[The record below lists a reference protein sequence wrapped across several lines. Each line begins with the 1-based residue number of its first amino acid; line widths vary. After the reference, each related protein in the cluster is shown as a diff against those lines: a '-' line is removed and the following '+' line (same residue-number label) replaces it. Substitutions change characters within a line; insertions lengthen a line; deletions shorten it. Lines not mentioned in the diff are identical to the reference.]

1 MKTSDKSERPKF
13 GRHVRTRIVS
23 GILVLVPLAITVF
36 ILRLVFASLSGF
48 LMPVLKPF
56 VGDLPPWALYAIAV
70 TSTLL
75 LIYAMGAL
83 TAFMIGRRLLHLAE
97 RVILRVPL
105 VKTIYSASKQV
116 VDTFSASNRDTFKA
130 TVIVEFP
137 RPGSFA
143 VGFITGAIL
152 DPKGEEL
159 YRVFVPTTPNPT
171 SGFLILLPLAQV
183 MHTDISVEDGVKM
196 IVSGGVL
203 APRQHHGTFGAPF
216 RVAGLGAPAAEPPTT
231 GTDGVSPPSL
241 PSGA

>member
-1 MKTSDKSERPKF
+1 MTVSEKTGRRSF
-13 GRHVRTRIVS
+13 GRHLRTRIVS
-23 GILVLVPLAITVF
+23 GILVLVPVAITVF

-48 LMPVLKPF
+48 LMPVLRPF
-56 VGDLPPWALYAIAV
+56 VGDLPPWALYGIAV
-70 TSTLL
+70 ASTLL

-83 TAFMIGRRLLHLAE
+83 TAFMIGRRLLNLAE
-97 RVILRVPL
+97 RVILQVPL

-116 VDTFSASNRDTFKA
+116 VDTFSASNRETFKA

-143 VGFITGAIL
+143 VGFVTGSIL
-152 DPKGEEL
+152 DPKADPL

-171 SGFLILLPLAQV
+171 SGFLILLPPAQV

-203 APRQHHGTFGAPF
+203 APAQYRGSFGT
-216 RVAGLGAPAAEPPTT
+216 PAASLGEDLTT
-231 GTDGVSPPSL
+231 GTAAAAGPGRP
-241 PSGA
+241 